1 MNKTTKL
8 ANCSQYLL
16 VLVFCLSVL
25 SGCALIDAYTDAKY
39 ETLSVEELNDMILQG
54 QKFTLVDSRKKE
66 DFDELHITGAINV
79 PMGDFDEMF
88 ESIPKG
94 KPVAIICYLGL
105 FSRVGAQ
112 TLVKNGYEHVFSVS
126 GGMSSWRDAFAS
138 N

>member
-1 MNKTTKL
+1 MIITTKL
-8 ANCSQYLL
+8 SNHSQYWF
-16 VLVFCLSVL
+16 VLFFCLSVL

-54 QKFTLVDSRKKE
+54 QKFTLVDARKKE
-66 DFDELHITGAINV
+66 DFDESHIAGAINV
-79 PMGDFDEMF
+79 PIGEFDETF
-88 ESIPKG
+88 ESIPKD

-112 TLVKNGYEHVFSVS
+112 TLVKNGYEQVFSVS
-126 GGMSSWRDAFAS
+126 GGMSSWRDAFTS